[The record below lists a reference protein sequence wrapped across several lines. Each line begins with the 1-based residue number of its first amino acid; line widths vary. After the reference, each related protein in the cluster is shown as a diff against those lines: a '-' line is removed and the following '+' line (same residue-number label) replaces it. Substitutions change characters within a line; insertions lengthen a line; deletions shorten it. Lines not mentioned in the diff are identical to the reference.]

1 MDTEIYISSGIL
13 ELYCAGAL
21 SEAEMREVERMASQF
36 AAIKKEIQAIE
47 LALWSFN
54 DHIFAGPHEQFKREL
69 IAGIK
74 INSPNANDVEK
85 TPETTLNKAV
95 EPETPSIK
103 IPKELPA
110 AKEINPEQAIQSTG
124 SKRKKIS
131 LGVFLVII
139 LPILLA
145 FGAFGLWNNWDALL
159 QELTAAKKIAA
170 NAEKSRAK
178 IDSNLKATNQTLD
191 TLRNPDLVKITL
203 SGMKF
208 SPEAKAVIYWNKN
221 TNQILLDPVLIPL
234 EDKAHCYQLWAMN
247 KGETLSL
254 GTFSATNKNKQ
265 MLPMKATSKASVFII
280 SLEPKNGSAIPNIAQ
295 LCLMSKE

>member
-36 AAIKKEIQAIE
+36 AAVKKEIQAIE

-54 DHIFAGPHEQFKREL
+54 EHIFAGPHDQLKTEL

-74 INSPNANDVEK
+74 LNSSNTIIEK
-85 TPETTLNKAV
+85 THEAALNNAV
-95 EPETPSIK
+95 EPEVNTVETPIV
-103 IPKELPA
+103 LPA
-110 AKEINPEQAIQSTG
+110 AKEIIPEQTIQSTG
-124 SKRKKIS
+124 SKKKKIS
-131 LGVFLVII
+131 IGIFLVII
-139 LPILLA
+139 LPIILA

-159 QELTAAKKIAA
+159 QELTAAKKLAA
-170 NAEKSRAK
+170 NAEKSRAQ
-178 IDSNLKATNQTLD
+178 IDSNLKATSQTLD

-208 SPEAKAVIYWNKN
+208 SPAAKAVIYWNKN

-234 EDKAHCYQLWAMN
+234 EDKDHCYQLWAMN

-265 MLPMKATSKASVFII
+265 MLPMKAVDKASVFII

>member
-36 AAIKKEIQAIE
+36 AAVKKEIQAIE

-54 DHIFAGPHEQFKREL
+54 EHIFAGPHDQLKTEL

-74 INSPNANDVEK
+74 LNSPNTIIEK
-85 TPETTLNKAV
+85 THETALNKAV
-95 EPETPSIK
+95 EPEVTIVE
-103 IPKELPA
+103 IPIVSPV
-110 AKEINPEQAIQSTG
+110 AKEIIPEQAIQSTE

-131 LGVFLVII
+131 IGIFLVII
-139 LPILLA
+139 LPIILA

-159 QELTAAKKIAA
+159 QELSAAKKTAA
-170 NAEKSRAK
+170 NAEKSRVQ
-178 IDSNLKATNQTLD
+178 IDSNLKATSQTLD

-208 SPEAKAVIYWNKN
+208 SPAAKAVIYWNKN

-234 EDKAHCYQLWAMN
+234 EDKDHCYQLWAMN

-265 MLPMKATSKASVFII
+265 MLPMKAVDKASVFII

>member
-36 AAIKKEIQAIE
+36 AAVKKEIQAIE
-47 LALWSFN
+47 LSLWSFN
-54 DHIFAGPHEQFKREL
+54 EHIFAGPHDQLKTEL

-74 INSPNANDVEK
+74 LNSSNTIIEK
-85 TPETTLNKAV
+85 THETALNKAV
-95 EPETPSIK
+95 EPDVNIVE
-103 IPKELPA
+103 IPIVLPA
-110 AKEINPEQAIQSTG
+110 AKEIIPEQTEKPLKA
-124 SKRKKIS
+124 SKKTIS
-131 LGVFLVII
+131 MGVFLVII
-139 LPILLA
+139 LPIILA

-159 QELTAAKKIAA
+159 QELTAAKKLAA
-170 NAEKSRAK
+170 NAEKSRAQ
-178 IDSNLKATNQTLD
+178 IDSNLKATSQTLD

-234 EDKAHCYQLWAMN
+234 EDKDHCYQLWAMN

>member
-36 AAIKKEIQAIE
+36 AAVKKEIQAIE

-54 DHIFAGPHEQFKREL
+54 EHIFAGPHDQLKTEL

-74 INSPNANDVEK
+74 LNSPNTIIEK
-85 TPETTLNKAV
+85 THETALNKAV
-95 EPETPSIK
+95 EPEVTIVETPIVS
-103 IPKELPA
+103 PA
-110 AKEINPEQAIQSTG
+110 AKEIIPEQTIQSTE
-124 SKRKKIS
+124 SKKKKIS
-131 LGVFLVII
+131 IGIFLVII
-139 LPILLA
+139 LPIILA

-159 QELTAAKKIAA
+159 QELSAAKKTAA
-170 NAEKSRAK
+170 NAEKSRAQ
-178 IDSNLKATNQTLD
+178 IDSNLKATSQTLD

-208 SPEAKAVIYWNKN
+208 SPAAKAVIYWNKN

-234 EDKAHCYQLWAMN
+234 EDKDHCYQLWAMN

-265 MLPMKATSKASVFII
+265 MLPMKAVDKASVFII

>member
-54 DHIFAGPHEQFKREL
+54 DQIFAGPHEQFKREL

-74 INSPNANDVEK
+74 INSPNTIGVEK
-85 TPETTLNKAV
+85 MPETALNKAV
-95 EPETPSIK
+95 EPETPSIE
-103 IPKELPA
+103 IPKELPV
-110 AKEINPEQAIQSTG
+110 AKEIIPEQAIQSTG
-124 SKRKKIS
+124 SKKKKIS
-131 LGVFLVII
+131 IGIFLVII

-170 NAEKSRAK
+170 NAEKSRAQ
-178 IDSNLKATNQTLD
+178 IDSNLKATSQTLD

-234 EDKAHCYQLWAMN
+234 EDKDHCYQLWAMN

>member
-36 AAIKKEIQAIE
+36 AAVKKEIQSIE

-54 DHIFAGPHEQFKREL
+54 EHVFAGPHDQLKTEL

-74 INSPNANDVEK
+74 LNSPNTIIEK
-85 TPETTLNKAV
+85 THEAALNNAV
-95 EPETPSIK
+95 EPEVNTVETPIV
-103 IPKELPA
+103 LAA
-110 AKEINPEQAIQSTG
+110 AKEIIPEQTEKPLKA
-124 SKRKKIS
+124 SKKTIS
-131 LGVFLVII
+131 MGVFLVII
-139 LPILLA
+139 LPIILA

-159 QELTAAKKIAA
+159 QELTAAKKMAA

-178 IDSNLKATNQTLD
+178 IDSNLKATSQTLD

-208 SPEAKAVIYWNKN
+208 SPAAKAVIYWNKN

-234 EDKAHCYQLWAMN
+234 EDKDHCYQLWAMN

-265 MLPMKATSKASVFII
+265 MLPMKAVDKASVFII

>member
-36 AAIKKEIQAIE
+36 AAVKKEIQAIE

-54 DHIFAGPHEQFKREL
+54 EQIFAGPHDQLKTEL

-74 INSPNANDVEK
+74 LNSPNTIIEK
-85 TPETTLNKAV
+85 THETALNKAV
-95 EPETPSIK
+95 EPEVTIVE
-103 IPKELPA
+103 IPIVSPV
-110 AKEINPEQAIQSTG
+110 AKGIIPEQAIQSTE
-124 SKRKKIS
+124 SKKKKIS
-131 LGVFLVII
+131 IGIFLVII
-139 LPILLA
+139 LPIILA

-159 QELTAAKKIAA
+159 QELSAAKKTAA
-170 NAEKSRAK
+170 NAEKSRAQ
-178 IDSNLKATNQTLD
+178 IDSNLKATSQTLD

-208 SPEAKAVIYWNKN
+208 SPAAKAVIYWNKN

-234 EDKAHCYQLWAMN
+234 EDKDHCYQLWAMN

-265 MLPMKATSKASVFII
+265 MLPMKAVDKASVFII

>member
-36 AAIKKEIQAIE
+36 AAVKKEIQAIE

-54 DHIFAGPHEQFKREL
+54 EHIFAGPHDQLKTEL

-74 INSPNANDVEK
+74 LNSPNTIIEK
-85 TPETTLNKAV
+85 THETALNKAV
-95 EPETPSIK
+95 EPEVTIVE
-103 IPKELPA
+103 IPIVSPA
-110 AKEINPEQAIQSTG
+110 AKEIIPEQAIQSTE
-124 SKRKKIS
+124 SKKKKIS
-131 LGVFLVII
+131 IGIFLVII
-139 LPILLA
+139 LPIILA

-159 QELTAAKKIAA
+159 QELSAAKKTAA
-170 NAEKSRAK
+170 NAEKSRAQ
-178 IDSNLKATNQTLD
+178 IDSNLKATSQTLD

-208 SPEAKAVIYWNKN
+208 SPAAKAVIYWNKN

-234 EDKAHCYQLWAMN
+234 EDKDHCYQLWAMN

-265 MLPMKATSKASVFII
+265 MLPMKAVDKASVFII

>member
-36 AAIKKEIQAIE
+36 AAVKKEIQAIE

-54 DHIFAGPHEQFKREL
+54 EHIFAGPHDQLKTEL

-74 INSPNANDVEK
+74 LNSPNTIIEK
-85 TPETTLNKAV
+85 THETALNKAV
-95 EPETPSIK
+95 EPEVNIVA
-103 IPKELPA
+103 IPIVSPA
-110 AKEINPEQAIQSTG
+110 IKEIIPEQTIQNTE
-124 SKRKKIS
+124 SKKKKIS

-139 LPILLA
+139 LPIILA
-145 FGAFGLWNNWDALL
+145 FGAFGLWNNWDGLL
-159 QELTAAKKIAA
+159 KELTVAKKMAA
-170 NAEKSRAK
+170 IAEKSRAQ
-178 IDSNLKATNQTLD
+178 IDSNLKATSQTLD
-191 TLRNPDLVKITL
+191 TLRNPDLIKITL

-208 SPEAKAVIYWNKN
+208 SPAAKAVIYWNKN

-234 EDKAHCYQLWAMN
+234 EDKDHCYQLWAMN

-265 MLPMKATSKASVFII
+265 MLPMKAIGKTSVFII

>member
-36 AAIKKEIQAIE
+36 AAVKKEIQAIE

-54 DHIFAGPHEQFKREL
+54 EHIFAGPHDQLKTEL

-74 INSPNANDVEK
+74 LNSSNTIIEK
-85 TPETTLNKAV
+85 THEAALNNAV
-95 EPETPSIK
+95 EPEVNTVE
-103 IPKELPA
+103 IPIVLPA
-110 AKEINPEQAIQSTG
+110 AKEIIPEQTIQSTG
-124 SKRKKIS
+124 SKKKKIS
-131 LGVFLVII
+131 IGIFLVII
-139 LPILLA
+139 LPIILA

-159 QELTAAKKIAA
+159 QELTAAKKLAA
-170 NAEKSRAK
+170 NAEKSRAQ
-178 IDSNLKATNQTLD
+178 IDSNLKATSQTLD
-191 TLRNPDLVKITL
+191 TLRNPDLIKITL

-208 SPEAKAVIYWNKN
+208 SPAAKAVIYWNKN

-234 EDKAHCYQLWAMN
+234 EDKDHCYQLWAMN

-265 MLPMKATSKASVFII
+265 MLPMKAVDNASVFII
-280 SLEPKNGSAIPNIAQ
+280 SLEPKNRSATPYIAQ

>member
-36 AAIKKEIQAIE
+36 AAVKKEIQAIE

-54 DHIFAGPHEQFKREL
+54 EHIFAGPHDQLKTEL

-74 INSPNANDVEK
+74 LNSSNTIIEK
-85 TPETTLNKAV
+85 THEAALNNAV
-95 EPETPSIK
+95 EPEVNTVETPIV
-103 IPKELPA
+103 LPA
-110 AKEINPEQAIQSTG
+110 AKEIIPEQTIQSTG
-124 SKRKKIS
+124 SKKKKIS
-131 LGVFLVII
+131 IGIFLVII
-139 LPILLA
+139 LPIILA

-159 QELTAAKKIAA
+159 QELTAAKKLAA
-170 NAEKSRAK
+170 NAEKSRAQ
-178 IDSNLKATNQTLD
+178 IDSNLKATSQTLD

-208 SPEAKAVIYWNKN
+208 SPAAKAVIYWNKT

-234 EDKAHCYQLWAMN
+234 EDKDHCYQLWAMN

-265 MLPMKATSKASVFII
+265 MLPMKAVDKASVFII

>member
-54 DHIFAGPHEQFKREL
+54 DQIFAGPHEQFKREL

-74 INSPNANDVEK
+74 INSPNTISVEK
-85 TPETTLNKAV
+85 MPETALNKAV
-95 EPETPSIK
+95 EPEKPSIE
-103 IPKELPA
+103 IPKELPV
-110 AKEINPEQAIQSTG
+110 AKEIIPEQAIQSTG
-124 SKRKKIS
+124 SKKKKIS
-131 LGVFLVII
+131 IGIFLVII

-170 NAEKSRAK
+170 NAEKSRAQ
-178 IDSNLKATNQTLD
+178 IDSNLKATSQTLD

-234 EDKAHCYQLWAMN
+234 EDKDHCYQLWAMN

>member
-36 AAIKKEIQAIE
+36 AAVKKEIQAIE

-54 DHIFAGPHEQFKREL
+54 EHIFAGPHDQLKTEL

-74 INSPNANDVEK
+74 LNSPNTIIEK
-85 TPETTLNKAV
+85 THETALNKAV
-95 EPETPSIK
+95 EPEVTIVETPIVS
-103 IPKELPA
+103 PA
-110 AKEINPEQAIQSTG
+110 AKEIIPEQAIQPTE
-124 SKRKKIS
+124 SKKKKIS
-131 LGVFLVII
+131 IGIFLVII
-139 LPILLA
+139 LPIILA

-159 QELTAAKKIAA
+159 QELSAAKKTAA
-170 NAEKSRAK
+170 NAEKSRAQ
-178 IDSNLKATNQTLD
+178 IDSNLKATSQTLD

-208 SPEAKAVIYWNKN
+208 SPAAKAVIYWNKN

-234 EDKAHCYQLWAMN
+234 EDKDHCYQLWAMN

-265 MLPMKATSKASVFII
+265 MLPMKAVDKASVFII

>member
-36 AAIKKEIQAIE
+36 AAVKKEIQAIE

-54 DHIFAGPHEQFKREL
+54 EHVFAGPHDQLKTEL

-74 INSPNANDVEK
+74 LNSPNTIIEK
-85 TPETTLNKAV
+85 THETALNNAV
-95 EPETPSIK
+95 EPEVNIVE
-103 IPKELPA
+103 IPIVLPA
-110 AKEINPEQAIQSTG
+110 AKEIIPEQTEKPLKA
-124 SKRKKIS
+124 SKKTIS
-131 LGVFLVII
+131 MGVFLVII
-139 LPILLA
+139 LPIILA

-159 QELTAAKKIAA
+159 QELTAAKKLAA
-170 NAEKSRAK
+170 NAEKSRAQ
-178 IDSNLKATNQTLD
+178 IDSSLKATSQTLD
-191 TLRNPDLVKITL
+191 TLRNPDLIKITL

-208 SPEAKAVIYWNKN
+208 SPAAKAVIYWNKN

-234 EDKAHCYQLWAMN
+234 EDKDHCYQLWAMN

-265 MLPMKATSKASVFII
+265 MLPMKAIGKKSVFLI

>member
-21 SEAEMREVERMASQF
+21 SEAEMREVERIASQF
-36 AAIKKEIQAIE
+36 AAVKKEIQAIE

-54 DHIFAGPHEQFKREL
+54 EQIFAGPHDQLKTEL

-74 INSPNANDVEK
+74 LNSPNTIIEK
-85 TPETTLNKAV
+85 THETALNKAV
-95 EPETPSIK
+95 EPEVTIVE
-103 IPKELPA
+103 IPIVSPV
-110 AKEINPEQAIQSTG
+110 AKGIIPEQAIQSTE
-124 SKRKKIS
+124 SKKKKIS
-131 LGVFLVII
+131 IGIFLVII
-139 LPILLA
+139 LPIILA

-159 QELTAAKKIAA
+159 QELSAAKKTAA
-170 NAEKSRAK
+170 NAEKSRAQ
-178 IDSNLKATNQTLD
+178 IDSNLKATSQTLD

-208 SPEAKAVIYWNKN
+208 SPAAKAVIYWNKN

-234 EDKAHCYQLWAMN
+234 EDKDHCYQLWAMN

-265 MLPMKATSKASVFII
+265 MLPMKAVDKASVFII